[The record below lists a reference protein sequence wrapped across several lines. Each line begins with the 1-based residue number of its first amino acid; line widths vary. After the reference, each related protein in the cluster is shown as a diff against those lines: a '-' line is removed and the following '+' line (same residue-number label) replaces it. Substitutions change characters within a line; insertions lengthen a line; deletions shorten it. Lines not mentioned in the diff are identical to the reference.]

1 MIKFTSDKNDIIK
14 VWQDAFGDSK
24 EDVLFFINNVKN
36 AKCLA
41 YYDNDNI
48 ASMLYLIE
56 CNYGLYIYAA
66 STLKDYKKR
75 GYMTKLLDYCKNEF
89 NEICLIPATENL
101 IKFYQDRGFNESYPA
116 NNLKFNQ
123 IDDINEYLFE
133 GCELEKPIILVY
145 KKDE

>member
-1 MIKFTSDKNDIIK
+1 MIKFTNNKDDIIK

-116 NNLKFNQ
+116 NKLKFNQ

-133 GCELEKPIILVY
+133 GCELDKPIILVY
-145 KKDE
+145 KKDI